1 MAGGKVRK
9 LNGSSEPIS
18 FGFIVIPN
26 GVDRDLY
33 VETCFRTGRVSVMGN
48 GGVFFRDIYITNEV
62 LANIEFPSKENEQGS
77 AVVIAT
83 NPYDGIPIVVGSYC
97 RNDQSPMWKE
107 NTFRFRKTIG
117 NVTASL
123 MVDPT
128 DNTISVSINSPE
140 KASVNLKATG
150 SSESEVNIESTGKV
164 NVTGGEMISV
174 KSYTQMEAKIVN
186 SEKPEEEERR
196 VSMDLEKVSFHWK
209 TEELEQSLQVD
220 DTGVLVKI
228 GDNVQ
233 STITKEQ
240 LDLKTGASTLK
251 MNNDVIEFNGGGLK
265 GLVELDNLTSK
276 LNAFVQSFNSFVSIY
291 NSHSHPVSTAGSATA
306 QTGSTTGIIGR
317 AQSAQSFN
325 ASDYEN
331 EKITQG

>member
-1 MAGGKVRK
+1 MAGGKTRK

-33 VETCFRTGRVSVMGN
+33 VETCLRTGRVSVMGN
-48 GGVFFRDIYITNEV
+48 GGVFFRDVYITNEV

-77 AVVIAT
+77 AVVLAS
-83 NPYDGIPIVVGSYC
+83 NPYDGIPIVIGSYC

-107 NTFRFRKTIG
+107 NTFQFRKTVG

-123 MVDPT
+123 MVNPS
-128 DNTISVSINSPE
+128 DNTIMVSINSPE
-140 KASVNLKATG
+140 KASVSVRSTG
-150 SSESEVNIESTGKV
+150 SSESEVNVESTGSV
-164 NVTGGEMISV
+164 NVLGGEMVSV
-174 KSYTQMEAKIVN
+174 KSYTQMEAKVVN
-186 SEKPEEEERR
+186 PEKPEEEERR
-196 VSMDLEKVSFHWK
+196 VSMDLEKVYFHWK
-209 TEELEQSLQVD
+209 TEEMEQSLQVD
-220 DTGVLVKI
+220 NSGVSVKI
-228 GDNVQ
+228 GEDVQ

-251 MNNDVIEFNGGGLK
+251 MNNDIIEFNGGGLK

-276 LNAFVQSFNSFVSIY
+276 LNGFVNTFNSHTHNVPAGSFLVGA
-291 NSHSHPVSTAGSATA
+291 TAGVPSPAPVPVT
-306 QTGSTTGIIGR
+306 SPM
-317 AQSAQSFN
+317 QSAQSFV

>member
-1 MAGGKVRK
+1 M
-9 LNGSSEPIS
+9 
-18 FGFIVIPN
+18 
-26 GVDRDLY
+26 DRDLY
-33 VETCFRTGRVSVMGN
+33 VETCLRTGRVSVMGN
-48 GGVFFRDIYITNEV
+48 GGVFFRDVYITNEV

-77 AVVIAT
+77 AVVLAS
-83 NPYDGIPIVVGSYC
+83 NPYDGIPIVIGSYC

-107 NTFRFRKTIG
+107 NTFQFRKTVG

-123 MVDPT
+123 MVNPS
-128 DNTISVSINSPE
+128 DNTIMVSINSPE
-140 KASVNLKATG
+140 KASVSVRSTG
-150 SSESEVNIESTGKV
+150 SSESEVNVESTGSV
-164 NVTGGEMISV
+164 NVLGGEMVSV
-174 KSYTQMEAKIVN
+174 KSYTQMEAKVVN
-186 SEKPEEEERR
+186 PEKPEEEERR

-209 TEELEQSLQVD
+209 TEEMEQSLQVD
-220 DTGVLVKI
+220 NTGVMVKI

-251 MNNDVIEFNGGGLK
+251 MNNDIIEFNGGGLK

-276 LNAFVQSFNSFVSIY
+276 LNTFVNTFNSHTHNVPAGSFLVGA
-291 NSHSHPVSTAGSATA
+291 TAGVPSPAPVPVT
-306 QTGSTTGIIGR
+306 SPM
-317 AQSAQSFN
+317 QSAQSFN

>member
-1 MAGGKVRK
+1 MAGGKTRK

-33 VETCFRTGRVSVMGN
+33 VETCLRTGRVSVMGN
-48 GGVFFRDIYITNEV
+48 GGVFFRDVYITNEV

-77 AVVIAT
+77 AVVLAST
-83 NPYDGIPIVVGSYC
+83 PYDGIPIVIGSYC

-107 NTFRFRKTIG
+107 NTFQFRKTVG

-123 MVDPT
+123 MVNPS
-128 DNTISVSINSPE
+128 DNTIMVSINSPE
-140 KASVNLKATG
+140 KASVSVRSTG
-150 SSESEVNIESTGKV
+150 SSESEVNVESTGSV
-164 NVTGGEMISV
+164 NVLGGEMVSV
-174 KSYTQMEAKIVN
+174 KSYTQMEAKVVN
-186 SEKPEEEERR
+186 PEKPEEEERR

-209 TEELEQSLQVD
+209 TEEMEQSLQVD
-220 DTGVLVKI
+220 NTGVMVKI

-251 MNNDVIEFNGGGLK
+251 MNNDIIEFNGGGLK

-276 LNAFVQSFNSFVSIY
+276 LNTFVNTFNSHTHNVPAGSFLVGA
-291 NSHSHPVSTAGSATA
+291 TAGVPSPAPVPVT
-306 QTGSTTGIIGR
+306 SPM
-317 AQSAQSFN
+317 QSAQSFN

>member
-1 MAGGKVRK
+1 MAGGKTRK

-33 VETCFRTGRVSVMGN
+33 VETCLRTGRVSVMGN
-48 GGVFFRDIYITNEV
+48 GGVFFRDVYITNEV

-77 AVVIAT
+77 AVVLAS
-83 NPYDGIPIVVGSYC
+83 NPYDGIPIVIGSYC

-107 NTFRFRKTIG
+107 NTFQFRKTVG

-123 MVDPT
+123 MVNPS
-128 DNTISVSINSPE
+128 DNTIMVSINSPE
-140 KASVNLKATG
+140 KASVSVRSTG
-150 SSESEVNIESTGKV
+150 SSESEVNVESTGSV
-164 NVTGGEMISV
+164 NVLGGEMVSV
-174 KSYTQMEAKIVN
+174 KSYTQMEAKVVN
-186 SEKPEEEERR
+186 PEKPEEEERR
-196 VSMDLEKVSFHWK
+196 VSMDLGKVSFHWK
-209 TEELEQSLQVD
+209 TEEMEQSLQVD
-220 DTGVLVKI
+220 NTGVMVKI

-251 MNNDVIEFNGGGLK
+251 MNNDIIEFNGGGLK

-276 LNAFVQSFNSFVSIY
+276 LNTFVNTFNSHTHNVPAGSFLVGA
-291 NSHSHPVSTAGSATA
+291 TAGVPSPAPVPVT
-306 QTGSTTGIIGR
+306 SPM
-317 AQSAQSFN
+317 QSAQSFN

>member
-33 VETCFRTGRVSVMGN
+33 VETCLRTGRVSVMGN
-48 GGVFFRDIYITNEV
+48 GGAFFRDVYITNEV

-77 AVVIAT
+77 AVVLAS
-83 NPYDGIPIVVGSYC
+83 NPYDGIPIVIGSYC

-107 NTFRFRKTIG
+107 NTFQFRKTVG

-123 MVDPT
+123 VVNPS
-128 DNTISVSINSPE
+128 DNTVMVSIDSPE
-140 KASVNLKATG
+140 KASVSVRSTG
-150 SSESEVNIESTGKV
+150 SLESEVNVESTGSV
-164 NVTGGEMISV
+164 NVLGGEMVSV
-174 KSYTQMEAKIVN
+174 KSYTQMEAKVVN
-186 SEKPEEEERR
+186 PEKPEEEERR
-196 VSMDLEKVSFHWK
+196 VSMDLEKVAFHWK
-209 TEELEQSLQVD
+209 TEEMEQSLQVD
-220 DTGVLVKI
+220 NTGVMVKI

-251 MNNDVIEFNGGGLK
+251 MNNDIIEFNGGGLK

-276 LNAFVQSFNSFVSIY
+276 LNTFVNTFNSHTHNVPAGSFLVGA
-291 NSHSHPVSTAGSATA
+291 TAGVPSPAPVPVT
-306 QTGSTTGIIGR
+306 SPM
-317 AQSAQSFN
+317 QSAQSFN

>member
-33 VETCFRTGRVSVMGN
+33 VETCLRTGRVSVMGN
-48 GGVFFRDIYITNEV
+48 GGAFFRDVYITNEV

-77 AVVIAT
+77 AVVLAS
-83 NPYDGIPIVVGSYC
+83 NPYDGIPIVIGSYC

-107 NTFRFRKTIG
+107 NTFQFRKTVG

-123 MVDPT
+123 MVNPS
-128 DNTISVSINSPE
+128 DNTIMVSINSPE
-140 KASVNLKATG
+140 KASVSVRSTG
-150 SSESEVNIESTGKV
+150 SLESEVNVESTGSV
-164 NVTGGEMISV
+164 NVLGGEMVSV
-174 KSYTQMEAKIVN
+174 KSYTQMEAKVVN
-186 SEKPEEEERR
+186 PEKPEEEERR

-209 TEELEQSLQVD
+209 TEEMEQSLQVD
-220 DTGVLVKI
+220 NTGVMVKI

-251 MNNDVIEFNGGGLK
+251 MNNDIIEFNGGGLK

-276 LNAFVQSFNSFVSIY
+276 LNTFVNTFNSHTHNVPAGSFLVGA
-291 NSHSHPVSTAGSATA
+291 TAGVPSPAPVPVT
-306 QTGSTTGIIGR
+306 SPM
-317 AQSAQSFN
+317 QSAQSFN

>member
-1 MAGGKVRK
+1 MAGGKTRK

-33 VETCFRTGRVSVMGN
+33 VETCLRTGRVSVMGN
-48 GGVFFRDIYITNEV
+48 GGVFFRDVYITNEV

-77 AVVIAT
+77 AVVLAS
-83 NPYDGIPIVVGSYC
+83 NPYDGIPIVIGSYC

-107 NTFRFRKTIG
+107 NTFQFRKTVG

-123 MVDPT
+123 MVNPS
-128 DNTISVSINSPE
+128 DNTIMVSINSPE
-140 KASVNLKATG
+140 KASVSVRSTG
-150 SSESEVNIESTGKV
+150 SSESEVNVESTGSV
-164 NVTGGEMISV
+164 NVLGGEMVSV
-174 KSYTQMEAKIVN
+174 KSYTQMEAKVVN
-186 SEKPEEEERR
+186 PEKPEEEERR

-209 TEELEQSLQVD
+209 TEEMEQSLQVD
-220 DTGVLVKI
+220 NTGVMVKI
-228 GDNVQ
+228 GDIVQ

-251 MNNDVIEFNGGGLK
+251 MNNDIIEFNGGGLK

-276 LNAFVQSFNSFVSIY
+276 LNTFVNTFNSHTHNVPAGSFLVGA
-291 NSHSHPVSTAGSATA
+291 TAGVPSPAPVPVT
-306 QTGSTTGIIGR
+306 SPM
-317 AQSAQSFN
+317 QSAQSFN

>member
-33 VETCFRTGRVSVMGN
+33 VETCLRTGRVSVMGN
-48 GGVFFRDIYITNEV
+48 GGAFFRDVYITNEV

-77 AVVIAT
+77 AVVLAS
-83 NPYDGIPIVVGSYC
+83 NPYDGIPIVIGSYC

-107 NTFRFRKTIG
+107 NTFQFRKTVG

-123 MVDPT
+123 VVNPS
-128 DNTISVSINSPE
+128 DNTVMVSIDSPE
-140 KASVNLKATG
+140 KASVSVRSTG
-150 SSESEVNIESTGKV
+150 SLESEVNVESTGSV
-164 NVTGGEMISV
+164 NVLGGEMVSV
-174 KSYTQMEAKIVN
+174 KSYTQMEAKVVN
-186 SEKPEEEERR
+186 PEKPEEEERR
-196 VSMDLEKVSFHWK
+196 VSMDLEKVAFHWK
-209 TEELEQSLQVD
+209 TEEMEQSLQVD
-220 DTGVLVKI
+220 NTGVMVKI

-251 MNNDVIEFNGGGLK
+251 MNNDIIEFNGGGLK

-276 LNAFVQSFNSFVSIY
+276 LNTFVNTFNSHTHNVPAGSFLVGA
-291 NSHSHPVSTAGSATA
+291 TAGVPSPAPVPVT
-306 QTGSTTGIIGR
+306 SPM
-317 AQSAQSFN
+317 QSAQSFN

-331 EKITQG
+331 EK

>member
-1 MAGGKVRK
+1 M
-9 LNGSSEPIS
+9 
-18 FGFIVIPN
+18 
-26 GVDRDLY
+26 DRDLY
-33 VETCFRTGRVSVMGN
+33 VETCLRTGRVSVMGN
-48 GGVFFRDIYITNEV
+48 GGAFFRDVYITNEV

-77 AVVIAT
+77 AVVLAS
-83 NPYDGIPIVVGSYC
+83 NPYDGIPIVIGSYC

-107 NTFRFRKTIG
+107 NTFQFRKTVG

-123 MVDPT
+123 MVNPS
-128 DNTISVSINSPE
+128 DNTIMVSINSPE
-140 KASVNLKATG
+140 KASVSVRSTG
-150 SSESEVNIESTGKV
+150 SSESEVNVQSTGSV
-164 NVTGGEMISV
+164 NVLGGEMVSV
-174 KSYTQMEAKIVN
+174 KSYTQMEAKVVN
-186 SEKPEEEERR
+186 PEKPEEEERR

-209 TEELEQSLQVD
+209 TEEMEQSLQVD
-220 DTGVLVKI
+220 NTGVMVKI

-251 MNNDVIEFNGGGLK
+251 MNNDIIEFNGGGLK

-276 LNAFVQSFNSFVSIY
+276 LNTFVNTFNSHTHNVPAGSFLVGA
-291 NSHSHPVSTAGSATA
+291 TAGVPSPAPVPVT
-306 QTGSTTGIIGR
+306 SPM
-317 AQSAQSFN
+317 QSAQSFN

>member
-1 MAGGKVRK
+1 MAGGKTRK

-18 FGFIVIPN
+18 FGSIVIPN

-33 VETCFRTGRVSVMGN
+33 VETCLRTGRVSVMGN
-48 GGVFFRDIYITNEV
+48 GGAFFRDVYITNEV

-77 AVVIAT
+77 AVVLAS
-83 NPYDGIPIVVGSYC
+83 NPYDGIPIVIGSYC

-107 NTFRFRKTIG
+107 NTFQFRKTVG

-123 MVDPT
+123 MVNPS
-128 DNTISVSINSPE
+128 DNTIMVSINSPE
-140 KASVNLKATG
+140 KASVSVRSTG
-150 SSESEVNIESTGKV
+150 SFESEVNVESTGSV
-164 NVTGGEMISV
+164 NVLGGEMVSV
-174 KSYTQMEAKIVN
+174 KSYTQMEAKVVN
-186 SEKPEEEERR
+186 PEKPEEEERR

-209 TEELEQSLQVD
+209 TEEMEQSLQVD
-220 DTGVLVKI
+220 NTGVMVKI

-251 MNNDVIEFNGGGLK
+251 MNNDIIEFNGGGLK

-276 LNAFVQSFNSFVSIY
+276 LNTFVNTFNSHTHNVPAGSFLVGA
-291 NSHSHPVSTAGSATA
+291 TAGVPSPAPVPVT
-306 QTGSTTGIIGR
+306 SPM
-317 AQSAQSFN
+317 QSAQSFN

>member
-33 VETCFRTGRVSVMGN
+33 VETCLRTGRVSVMGN
-48 GGVFFRDIYITNEV
+48 GGAFFRDVYITNEV

-77 AVVIAT
+77 AVVLAS
-83 NPYDGIPIVVGSYC
+83 NPYDGIPIVIGSYC

-107 NTFRFRKTIG
+107 NTFQFRKTVG

-123 MVDPT
+123 VVNPS
-128 DNTISVSINSPE
+128 DNTVMVSIDSPE
-140 KASVNLKATG
+140 KASVSVRSTG
-150 SSESEVNIESTGKV
+150 SLESEVNVESTGSV
-164 NVTGGEMISV
+164 NVLGGEMVSV
-174 KSYTQMEAKIVN
+174 KSYTQMEAKVVN
-186 SEKPEEEERR
+186 PEKPEEEERR
-196 VSMDLEKVSFHWK
+196 VSMDLEKVAFHWK
-209 TEELEQSLQVD
+209 TEEMEQSLQVD
-220 DTGVLVKI
+220 NTGVMVKI

-240 LDLKTGASTLK
+240 LDLKTGASILK
-251 MNNDVIEFNGGGLK
+251 MNNDIIEFNGGGLK

-276 LNAFVQSFNSFVSIY
+276 LNTFVNTFNSHTHNVPAGSFLVGA
-291 NSHSHPVSTAGSATA
+291 TAGVPSPAPVPVT
-306 QTGSTTGIIGR
+306 SPM
-317 AQSAQSFN
+317 QSAQSFN

>member
-33 VETCFRTGRVSVMGN
+33 VETCLRTGRVSVMGN
-48 GGVFFRDIYITNEV
+48 GGAFFRDVYITNEV

-77 AVVIAT
+77 AVVLAS
-83 NPYDGIPIVVGSYC
+83 NPYDGIPIVIGSYC

-107 NTFRFRKTIG
+107 NTFQFRKTVG

-123 MVDPT
+123 VVNPS
-128 DNTISVSINSPE
+128 DNTVMVSIDSPE
-140 KASVNLKATG
+140 KASVSVRSTG
-150 SSESEVNIESTGKV
+150 SLESEVNVESTGSV
-164 NVTGGEMISV
+164 NVLGGEMVSV
-174 KSYTQMEAKIVN
+174 KSYTQMEAKVVN
-186 SEKPEEEERR
+186 PEKPEEEERR
-196 VSMDLEKVSFHWK
+196 VSMDLEKVTFHWK
-209 TEELEQSLQVD
+209 TEEMEQSLQVD
-220 DTGVLVKI
+220 NTGVMVKI

-251 MNNDVIEFNGGGLK
+251 MNNDIIEFNGGGLK

-276 LNAFVQSFNSFVSIY
+276 LNTFVNTFNSHTHNVPAGSFLVGA
-291 NSHSHPVSTAGSATA
+291 TAGVPSPAPVPVT
-306 QTGSTTGIIGR
+306 SPM
-317 AQSAQSFN
+317 QSAQSFN

>member
-33 VETCFRTGRVSVMGN
+33 VETCLRTGRVSVMGN
-48 GGVFFRDIYITNEV
+48 GGAFFRDVYITNEV
-62 LANIEFPSKENEQGS
+62 LANIDFPSKENEQGS
-77 AVVIAT
+77 AVVLAS
-83 NPYDGIPIVVGSYC
+83 NPYDGIPIVIGSYC

-107 NTFRFRKTIG
+107 NTFQFRKTVG

-123 MVDPT
+123 MVNPS
-128 DNTISVSINSPE
+128 DNTIMVSINSPE
-140 KASVNLKATG
+140 KASVSVRSTG
-150 SSESEVNIESTGKV
+150 SLESEVNVESTGSV
-164 NVTGGEMISV
+164 NVLGGEMVSV
-174 KSYTQMEAKIVN
+174 KSYTQMEAKVVN
-186 SEKPEEEERR
+186 PEKPEEEERR

-209 TEELEQSLQVD
+209 TEEMEQSLQVD
-220 DTGVLVKI
+220 NTGVMVKI

-251 MNNDVIEFNGGGLK
+251 MNNDIIEFNGGGLK

-276 LNAFVQSFNSFVSIY
+276 LNTFVNTFNSHTHNVPAGSFLVGA
-291 NSHSHPVSTAGSATA
+291 TAGVPSPAPVPVT
-306 QTGSTTGIIGR
+306 SPM
-317 AQSAQSFN
+317 QSAQSFN

>member
-1 MAGGKVRK
+1 MAGGKTRK

-33 VETCFRTGRVSVMGN
+33 VETCLRTGRVSVMGN
-48 GGVFFRDIYITNEV
+48 GGAFFRDVYITNEV

-77 AVVIAT
+77 AVVLAS
-83 NPYDGIPIVVGSYC
+83 NPYDGIPIVIGSYC

-107 NTFRFRKTIG
+107 NTFQFRKTVG

-123 MVDPT
+123 MVNPS
-128 DNTISVSINSPE
+128 DNTIMVSINSPE
-140 KASVNLKATG
+140 KASVSVRSTG
-150 SSESEVNIESTGKV
+150 SSESEVNVESTGSV
-164 NVTGGEMISV
+164 NVLGGEMVSV
-174 KSYTQMEAKIVN
+174 KSYTQMEAKVVN
-186 SEKPEEEERR
+186 PEKPEEEERR

-209 TEELEQSLQVD
+209 TEEMEQSLQVD
-220 DTGVLVKI
+220 NTGVMVKI
-228 GDNVQ
+228 GDIVQ

-251 MNNDVIEFNGGGLK
+251 MNNDIIEFNGGGLK

-276 LNAFVQSFNSFVSIY
+276 LNTFVNTFNSHTHNVPAGSFLVGA
-291 NSHSHPVSTAGSATA
+291 TAGVPSPAPVPVT
-306 QTGSTTGIIGR
+306 SPM
-317 AQSAQSFN
+317 QSAQSFN

>member
-1 MAGGKVRK
+1 MAGGKTRK

-18 FGFIVIPN
+18 FGSIVIPN

-33 VETCFRTGRVSVMGN
+33 VETCLRTGRVSVMGN
-48 GGVFFRDIYITNEV
+48 GGAFFRDVYITNEV

-77 AVVIAT
+77 AVVLAS
-83 NPYDGIPIVVGSYC
+83 NPYDGIPIVIGSYC

-107 NTFRFRKTIG
+107 NTFQFRKTVG

-123 MVDPT
+123 MVNPS
-128 DNTISVSINSPE
+128 DNTIMVSINSPE
-140 KASVNLKATG
+140 KASVSVRSTG
-150 SSESEVNIESTGKV
+150 SSKSEVNVESTGSV
-164 NVTGGEMISV
+164 NVLGGEMVSV
-174 KSYTQMEAKIVN
+174 KSYTQMEAKVVN
-186 SEKPEEEERR
+186 PEKPEEEERR

-209 TEELEQSLQVD
+209 TEEMEQSLQVD
-220 DTGVLVKI
+220 NTGVMVKI

-251 MNNDVIEFNGGGLK
+251 MNNDIIEFNGGGLK

-276 LNAFVQSFNSFVSIY
+276 LNTFVNTFNSHTHNVPAGSFLVGA
-291 NSHSHPVSTAGSATA
+291 TAGVPSPAPVPVT
-306 QTGSTTGIIGR
+306 SPM
-317 AQSAQSFN
+317 QSAQSFN

>member
-1 MAGGKVRK
+1 MAGGKTRK

-33 VETCFRTGRVSVMGN
+33 VETCLRTGRVSVMGN
-48 GGVFFRDIYITNEV
+48 GGVFFRDVYITNEV

-77 AVVIAT
+77 AVVLAS
-83 NPYDGIPIVVGSYC
+83 NPYDGIPIVIGSYC

-107 NTFRFRKTIG
+107 NTFQFRKTVG

-123 MVDPT
+123 MVNPS
-128 DNTISVSINSPE
+128 DNTIMVSINSPE
-140 KASVNLKATG
+140 KASVSVRSTG
-150 SSESEVNIESTGKV
+150 SSESEVNVESTGSV
-164 NVTGGEMISV
+164 NVLGGEMVSV
-174 KSYTQMEAKIVN
+174 KSYTQMEAKVVN
-186 SEKPEEEERR
+186 PEKPEEEERR
-196 VSMDLEKVSFHWK
+196 VSMDLEKVYFHWK
-209 TEELEQSLQVD
+209 TEEMEQSLQVD
-220 DTGVLVKI
+220 NSGVSVKI
-228 GDNVQ
+228 GEDVQ

-251 MNNDVIEFNGGGLK
+251 MNNDIIEFNGGGLK

-276 LNAFVQSFNSFVSIY
+276 LNTFVQSFNSFVSTY
-291 NSHSHPVSTAGSATA
+291 NTHSHPVSTAGSATA
-306 QTGSTTGIIGR
+306 QTGSTTGIVGS
-317 AQSAQSFN
+317 AQTAQSFN

>member
-1 MAGGKVRK
+1 MAGGKTRK

-33 VETCFRTGRVSVMGN
+33 VETCLRTGRVSVMGN
-48 GGVFFRDIYITNEV
+48 GGVFFRDVYITNEV

-77 AVVIAT
+77 AVVLAS
-83 NPYDGIPIVVGSYC
+83 NPYDGIPIVIGSYC

-107 NTFRFRKTIG
+107 NTFQFRKTVG

-123 MVDPT
+123 MVNPS
-128 DNTISVSINSPE
+128 DNTIMVSINSPK
-140 KASVNLKATG
+140 KASVKVLATG
-150 SSESEVNIESTGKV
+150 SEESEVIVESTGSV
-164 NVTGGEMISV
+164 NVTGGTNVSV
-174 KSYTQMEAKIVN
+174 KGYTQIEAKVVN
-186 SEKPEEEERR
+186 PEKPEEEERK
-196 VSMDLEKVSFHWK
+196 VSMDLEKVYFHWK
-209 TEELEQSLQVD
+209 TEEMEQSLQVD
-220 DTGVLVKI
+220 NSGVSVKI
-228 GDNVQ
+228 GEDVQ
-233 STITKEQ
+233 STITEEE

-251 MNNDVIEFNGGGLK
+251 MNNDIIEFNGGGLK

-276 LNAFVQSFNSFVSIY
+276 LNGFVNTFNSHTHNVPAGSFLVGA
-291 NSHSHPVSTAGSATA
+291 TAGVPSPAPVPVT
-306 QTGSTTGIIGR
+306 SPM
-317 AQSAQSFN
+317 QSAQSFV

>member
-1 MAGGKVRK
+1 MAGGKTRK

-33 VETCFRTGRVSVMGN
+33 VETCLRTGRVSVMGN
-48 GGVFFRDIYITNEV
+48 GGVFFRDVYITNEV

-77 AVVIAT
+77 AVVLAS
-83 NPYDGIPIVVGSYC
+83 NPYDGIPIVIGSYC

-107 NTFRFRKTIG
+107 NTFQFRKTVG

-123 MVDPT
+123 MVNPS
-128 DNTISVSINSPE
+128 DNTIMVSINSPE
-140 KASVNLKATG
+140 KASVSVRSTG
-150 SSESEVNIESTGKV
+150 SSESEVIVESTGSV
-164 NVTGGEMISV
+164 NVTGGTNVSV
-174 KSYTQMEAKIVN
+174 KGYTQIEAKVVN
-186 SEKPEEEERR
+186 PEKPEEEERK
-196 VSMDLEKVSFHWK
+196 VSMDLEKVYFHWK
-209 TEELEQSLQVD
+209 TEEMEQSLQVD
-220 DTGVLVKI
+220 NSGVSVKI
-228 GDNVQ
+228 GEDVQ

-251 MNNDVIEFNGGGLK
+251 MNNDIIEFNGGGLK

-276 LNAFVQSFNSFVSIY
+276 LNGFVNTFNSHTHNVPAGSFLVGA
-291 NSHSHPVSTAGSATA
+291 TAGVPSPAPVPVT
-306 QTGSTTGIIGR
+306 SPM
-317 AQSAQSFN
+317 QSAQSFV

>member
-62 LANIEFPSKENEQGS
+62 LANIEFPLKENEQGS

-140 KASVNLKATG
+140 KASVNVKATG
-150 SSESEVNIESTGKV
+150 SFESEVNIESTGKV

-186 SEKPEEEERR
+186 PEKPEEEERR
-196 VSMDLEKVSFHWK
+196 VSMDLEKVFFHWK

-220 DTGVLVKI
+220 DTGVSVKI
-228 GDNVQ
+228 GDDVQ

-251 MNNDVIEFNGGGLK
+251 MNNDIIEFNGGGLK

-276 LNAFVQSFNSFVSIY
+276 LNAFVNTFNSHTHNV
-291 NSHSHPVSTAGSATA
+291 PAGSFLVSATA
-306 QTGSTTGIIGR
+306 GVPSPAPVPVTSPT
-317 AQSAQSFN
+317 QSAQSFN

>member
-1 MAGGKVRK
+1 MAGGKTRK

-33 VETCFRTGRVSVMGN
+33 VETCLRTGRVSVMGN
-48 GGVFFRDIYITNEV
+48 GGAFFRDVYITNEV

-77 AVVIAT
+77 AVVLAS
-83 NPYDGIPIVVGSYC
+83 NPYDGIPIVIGSYC

-107 NTFRFRKTIG
+107 NTFQFRKTVG

-123 MVDPT
+123 VVNPS
-128 DNTISVSINSPE
+128 DNTVMVSINSPE
-140 KASVNLKATG
+140 KASVNVRSTG
-150 SSESEVNIESTGKV
+150 SLESEVNVESTGSV
-164 NVTGGEMISV
+164 NVLGGEMVSV
-174 KSYTQMEAKIVN
+174 KSYTQMEAKVVN
-186 SEKPEEEERR
+186 PEKPEEEERC

-209 TEELEQSLQVD
+209 TEEMEQSLQVD
-220 DTGVLVKI
+220 NTGVSVKI
-228 GDNVQ
+228 GDDVQ

-251 MNNDVIEFNGGGLK
+251 MNNDIIEFNGGGLK

-276 LNAFVQSFNSFVSIY
+276 LNAFVSTFNSHTHNV
-291 NSHSHPVSTAGSATA
+291 PAGSFLVSATA
-306 QTGSTTGIIGR
+306 GVPSPAPVPVTSPT
-317 AQSAQSFN
+317 QSAQSFN

>member
-1 MAGGKVRK
+1 MAGGKTRK

-18 FGFIVIPN
+18 FGSIVIPN

-33 VETCFRTGRVSVMGN
+33 VETCLRTGRVSVMGN
-48 GGVFFRDIYITNEV
+48 GGAFFRDVYITNEV

-77 AVVIAT
+77 AVVLAS
-83 NPYDGIPIVVGSYC
+83 NPYDGIPIVIGSYC

-107 NTFRFRKTIG
+107 NTFQFRKTVG

-123 MVDPT
+123 MVNPS
-128 DNTISVSINSPE
+128 DNTIMVSINSPE
-140 KASVNLKATG
+140 KASVSVRSTG
-150 SSESEVNIESTGKV
+150 SSESEVNVESTGSV
-164 NVTGGEMISV
+164 NVLGGEMVSV
-174 KSYTQMEAKIVN
+174 KSYTQMEAKVVN
-186 SEKPEEEERR
+186 PEKPEEEERR

-209 TEELEQSLQVD
+209 TEEMEQSLQVD
-220 DTGVLVKI
+220 NTGVMVKI

-251 MNNDVIEFNGGGLK
+251 MNNDIIEFNGGGLK

-276 LNAFVQSFNSFVSIY
+276 LNTFVNTFNSHTHNVPAGSFLVGA
-291 NSHSHPVSTAGSATA
+291 TAGVPSPAPVPVT
-306 QTGSTTGIIGR
+306 SPM
-317 AQSAQSFN
+317 QSAQSFN

>member
-1 MAGGKVRK
+1 MAGGKTRK

-18 FGFIVIPN
+18 FGSIVIPN

-33 VETCFRTGRVSVMGN
+33 VETCLRTGRVSVMGN
-48 GGVFFRDIYITNEV
+48 GGAFFRDVYITNEV

-77 AVVIAT
+77 AVVLAS
-83 NPYDGIPIVVGSYC
+83 NPYDGIPIVIGSYC

-107 NTFRFRKTIG
+107 NTFQFRKTVG

-123 MVDPT
+123 MVNQS
-128 DNTISVSINSPE
+128 DNTIMVSINSPE
-140 KASVNLKATG
+140 KASVSVRSTG
-150 SSESEVNIESTGKV
+150 SSESEVNVESTGSV
-164 NVTGGEMISV
+164 NVLGGEMVSV
-174 KSYTQMEAKIVN
+174 KSYTQMEAKVVN
-186 SEKPEEEERR
+186 PEKPEEEERR

-209 TEELEQSLQVD
+209 TEEMEQSLQVD
-220 DTGVLVKI
+220 NTGVMVKI

-251 MNNDVIEFNGGGLK
+251 MNNDIIEFNGGGLK

-276 LNAFVQSFNSFVSIY
+276 LNTFVNTFNSHTHNVPAGSFLVGA
-291 NSHSHPVSTAGSATA
+291 TAGVPSPAPVPVTFPM
-306 QTGSTTGIIGR
+306 
-317 AQSAQSFN
+317 QSAQSFN

>member
-9 LNGSSEPIS
+9 LNASPEAIS
-18 FGFIVIPN
+18 FGFIVVPN
-26 GVDRDLY
+26 RVDRDMY
-33 VETCFRTGRVSVMGN
+33 VETCLRRGRVSVMGN

-62 LANIEFPSKENEQGS
+62 LANIEFPEKENEQGS
-77 AVVIAT
+77 AVVIAS
-83 NPYDGIPIVVGSYC
+83 NPYDGVPIVIGSYP

-107 NTFRFRKTIG
+107 NTFQFRKTIG

-140 KASVNLKATG
+140 KASVNVKATG
-150 SSESEVNIESTGKV
+150 SFESEVNIESTGKV

-186 SEKPEEEERR
+186 PEKPEEEERR

-220 DTGVLVKI
+220 DTGVSVKI
-228 GDNVQ
+228 GDDVQ

-251 MNNDVIEFNGGGLK
+251 MNNDIIEFNGGGLK

-276 LNAFVQSFNSFVSIY
+276 LNAFVSTFNSHTHNV
-291 NSHSHPVSTAGSATA
+291 PAGSFLVSATA
-306 QTGSTTGIIGR
+306 GVPSPAPVPVTSPT
-317 AQSAQSFN
+317 QSAQSFN

>member
-33 VETCFRTGRVSVMGN
+33 VETCLRTGRVSVMGN
-48 GGVFFRDIYITNEV
+48 GGAFFRDVYITNEV

-77 AVVIAT
+77 AVVLAS
-83 NPYDGIPIVVGSYC
+83 NPYDGIPIVIGSYC

-107 NTFRFRKTIG
+107 NTFQFRKTVG

-123 MVDPT
+123 VVNPS
-128 DNTISVSINSPE
+128 DNTIMVSINSPE
-140 KASVNLKATG
+140 KASVSVRSTG
-150 SSESEVNIESTGKV
+150 SLESEVNVESTGSV
-164 NVTGGEMISV
+164 NVLGGEMVSV
-174 KSYTQMEAKIVN
+174 KSYTQMEAKVVN
-186 SEKPEEEERR
+186 PEKPEEEERR

-209 TEELEQSLQVD
+209 TEEMEQSLQVD
-220 DTGVLVKI
+220 NTGVMVKI

-251 MNNDVIEFNGGGLK
+251 MNNDIIEFNGGGLK

-276 LNAFVQSFNSFVSIY
+276 LNTFVNTFNSHTHNVPAGSFLVGA
-291 NSHSHPVSTAGSATA
+291 TAGVPSPAPVPVT
-306 QTGSTTGIIGR
+306 SPM
-317 AQSAQSFN
+317 QSAQSFN

>member
-1 MAGGKVRK
+1 MAGGKTRK

-33 VETCFRTGRVSVMGN
+33 VETCLRTGRVSVMGN
-48 GGVFFRDIYITNEV
+48 GGVFFRDVYITNEV

-77 AVVIAT
+77 AVVLAS
-83 NPYDGIPIVVGSYC
+83 NPYDGIPIVIGSYC

-107 NTFRFRKTIG
+107 NTFQFRKTVG

-123 MVDPT
+123 MVNPS
-128 DNTISVSINSPE
+128 DNTIMVSINSPE
-140 KASVNLKATG
+140 KASVSVRSTG
-150 SSESEVNIESTGKV
+150 SSESEVNVESTGSV
-164 NVTGGEMISV
+164 NVLGGEMVSV
-174 KSYTQMEAKIVN
+174 KSYIQMEAKVVN
-186 SEKPEEEERR
+186 PEKPEEEERR

-209 TEELEQSLQVD
+209 TEEMEQSLQVD
-220 DTGVLVKI
+220 NSGVSVKI
-228 GDNVQ
+228 GEDVQ

-251 MNNDVIEFNGGGLK
+251 MNNDIIEFNGGGLK

-276 LNAFVQSFNSFVSIY
+276 LNGFVNTFNSHTHNVPAGSFLVGA
-291 NSHSHPVSTAGSATA
+291 TAGVPSPAPVPVT
-306 QTGSTTGIIGR
+306 SPM
-317 AQSAQSFN
+317 QSAQSFV

>member
-1 MAGGKVRK
+1 MAGGKTRK

-18 FGFIVIPN
+18 FGSIVIPN

-33 VETCFRTGRVSVMGN
+33 VETCLRTGRVSVMGN
-48 GGVFFRDIYITNEV
+48 GGAFFRDVYITNEV

-77 AVVIAT
+77 AVVLAS
-83 NPYDGIPIVVGSYC
+83 NPYDGIPIVIGSYC

-107 NTFRFRKTIG
+107 NTFQFRKTVG

-123 MVDPT
+123 MVNPS
-128 DNTISVSINSPE
+128 DNTIMVSINSPE
-140 KASVNLKATG
+140 KASVSVRSTG
-150 SSESEVNIESTGKV
+150 SSESEVNVESTGSV
-164 NVTGGEMISV
+164 NVLGGEMVSA
-174 KSYTQMEAKIVN
+174 KSYTQMEAKVVN
-186 SEKPEEEERR
+186 PEKPEEEERR

-209 TEELEQSLQVD
+209 TEEMEQSLQVD
-220 DTGVLVKI
+220 NTGVMVKI

-251 MNNDVIEFNGGGLK
+251 MNNDIIEFNGGGLK

-276 LNAFVQSFNSFVSIY
+276 LNTFVNTFNSHTHNVPAGSFLVGA
-291 NSHSHPVSTAGSATA
+291 TAGVPSPAPVPVT
-306 QTGSTTGIIGR
+306 SPM
-317 AQSAQSFN
+317 QSAQSFN

>member
-1 MAGGKVRK
+1 M
-9 LNGSSEPIS
+9 
-18 FGFIVIPN
+18 
-26 GVDRDLY
+26 DRDLY
-33 VETCFRTGRVSVMGN
+33 VETCLRTGRVSVMGN
-48 GGVFFRDIYITNEV
+48 GGAFFRDVYITNEV

-77 AVVIAT
+77 AVVLAS
-83 NPYDGIPIVVGSYC
+83 NPYDGIPIVIGSYC

-107 NTFRFRKTIG
+107 NTFQFRKTVG

-123 MVDPT
+123 MVNPS
-128 DNTISVSINSPE
+128 DNTIMVSINSPE
-140 KASVNLKATG
+140 KASVSVRSTG
-150 SSESEVNIESTGKV
+150 SSESEVNVESTGSV
-164 NVTGGEMISV
+164 NVLGGEMVSV
-174 KSYTQMEAKIVN
+174 KSYTQMEAKVVN
-186 SEKPEEEERR
+186 PEKPEEEERR

-209 TEELEQSLQVD
+209 TEEMEQSLQVD
-220 DTGVLVKI
+220 NTGVMVKI

-251 MNNDVIEFNGGGLK
+251 MNNDIIEFNGGGLK

-276 LNAFVQSFNSFVSIY
+276 LNTFVNTFNSHTHNVPAGSFLVGA
-291 NSHSHPVSTAGSATA
+291 TAGVPSPAPVPVT
-306 QTGSTTGIIGR
+306 SPM
-317 AQSAQSFN
+317 QSAQSFN

>member
-1 MAGGKVRK
+1 MAGGKTRK

-33 VETCFRTGRVSVMGN
+33 VETCLRTGRVSVMGN
-48 GGVFFRDIYITNEV
+48 GGAFFRDVYITNEV

-77 AVVIAT
+77 AVVLAS
-83 NPYDGIPIVVGSYC
+83 NPYDGIPIVIGSYC

-107 NTFRFRKTIG
+107 NTFQFRKTVG

-123 MVDPT
+123 VVNPS
-128 DNTISVSINSPE
+128 DNTIMVSINSPE
-140 KASVNLKATG
+140 KASVSVRSTG
-150 SSESEVNIESTGKV
+150 SLESEVNVESTGSV
-164 NVTGGEMISV
+164 NVLGGEMVSV
-174 KSYTQMEAKIVN
+174 KSYTQMEAKVVN
-186 SEKPEEEERR
+186 PEKPEEEERR

-209 TEELEQSLQVD
+209 TEEMEQSLQVD
-220 DTGVLVKI
+220 NTGVMVKI

-251 MNNDVIEFNGGGLK
+251 MNNDIIEFNGGGLK

-276 LNAFVQSFNSFVSIY
+276 LNTFVNTFNSHTHNVPAGSFLVGA
-291 NSHSHPVSTAGSATA
+291 TAGVPSPAPVPVTFPM
-306 QTGSTTGIIGR
+306 
-317 AQSAQSFN
+317 QSAQSFN

>member
-1 MAGGKVRK
+1 MAGGKARK
-9 LNGSSEPIS
+9 ITGSPESIS

-26 GVDRDLY
+26 EVDRDLY
-33 VETCFRTGRVSVMGN
+33 VETCLRTGRVSVMGN

-77 AVVIAT
+77 AVVIAS
-83 NPYDGIPIVVGSYC
+83 NPFDGIPIVIGSYS

-107 NTFRFRKTIG
+107 NTFRFRKTVG

-123 MVDPT
+123 TVDPT
-128 DNTISVSINSPE
+128 DNTVMVSINSPE
-140 KASVNLKATG
+140 KASVNIVSSG
-150 SSESEVNIESTGKV
+150 SAESVVNVESTGSV
-164 NVTGGEMISV
+164 EVMGSENVSIKG
-174 KSYTQMEAKIVN
+174 YTQIEAKIVN
-186 SEKPEEEERR
+186 PEKPEDEERR
-196 VSMDLEKVSFHWK
+196 VSMDLEKVYFHWK
-209 TEELEQSLQVD
+209 TEELEQSLKVD
-220 DTGVLVKI
+220 DLGVEVKI
-228 GDNVQ
+228 GEEVK

-251 MNNDVIEFNGGGLK
+251 MNNDIIEFNGGGLK
-265 GLVELDNLTSK
+265 GLVELDNLTTK
-276 LNAFVQSFNSFVSIY
+276 LNAFVSSFNTFVSTY
-291 NSHSHPVSTAGSATA
+291 NGHSHSVSTAGSATA
-306 QTGSTTGIIGR
+306 QTGSTTGIVGT

>member
-1 MAGGKVRK
+1 MAGGKTRK

-18 FGFIVIPN
+18 FGSIVIPN

-33 VETCFRTGRVSVMGN
+33 VETCLRTGRVSVMGN
-48 GGVFFRDIYITNEV
+48 GGAFFRDVYITNEV

-77 AVVIAT
+77 AVVLAS
-83 NPYDGIPIVVGSYC
+83 NPYDGIPIVIGSYC

-107 NTFRFRKTIG
+107 NTFQFRKTVG

-123 MVDPT
+123 MVNPS
-128 DNTISVSINSPE
+128 DNTIMVSINSPE
-140 KASVNLKATG
+140 KASVSVRSTG
-150 SSESEVNIESTGKV
+150 SSESEVNVESTGSV
-164 NVTGGEMISV
+164 NVLGGEMVSV
-174 KSYTQMEAKIVN
+174 KSYTQMEAKVVN
-186 SEKPEEEERR
+186 PEKPEEEERR

-209 TEELEQSLQVD
+209 TEEMEQSLQVD
-220 DTGVLVKI
+220 NTGVMVKI

-251 MNNDVIEFNGGGLK
+251 MNNDIIEFNGGGLK

-276 LNAFVQSFNSFVSIY
+276 LNTFVNTFNSHTHNVPAGSFLVGA
-291 NSHSHPVSTAGSATA
+291 TAGVPSPAPVPVTSP
-306 QTGSTTGIIGR
+306 T
-317 AQSAQSFN
+317 QSAQSFN

>member
-1 MAGGKVRK
+1 MAGGKTRK

-18 FGFIVIPN
+18 FGSIVIPN

-33 VETCFRTGRVSVMGN
+33 VETCLRTGRVSVMGN
-48 GGVFFRDIYITNEV
+48 GGAFFRDVYITNEV

-77 AVVIAT
+77 AVVLAS
-83 NPYDGIPIVVGSYC
+83 NPYDGIPIVIGSYC

-107 NTFRFRKTIG
+107 NTFQFRKTVG

-123 MVDPT
+123 MVNPS
-128 DNTISVSINSPE
+128 DNTIMVSINSPE
-140 KASVNLKATG
+140 KASVSVRSTG
-150 SSESEVNIESTGKV
+150 SSESEVNVESTGSV
-164 NVTGGEMISV
+164 NVLGGEMVSV
-174 KSYTQMEAKIVN
+174 KSYTQMEAKVVN
-186 SEKPEEEERR
+186 PEKPEEEERR

-209 TEELEQSLQVD
+209 TEEMEQSLQVD
-220 DTGVLVKI
+220 NTGVMVKI

-251 MNNDVIEFNGGGLK
+251 MNNDIIEFNGGGLK

-276 LNAFVQSFNSFVSIY
+276 LNTFVNTFNSHTHNVPAGSFLVGA
-291 NSHSHPVSTAGSATA
+291 TAGVPSLAPVPVT
-306 QTGSTTGIIGR
+306 SPM
-317 AQSAQSFN
+317 QSAQSFN

>member
-1 MAGGKVRK
+1 MAGGKTRK

-18 FGFIVIPN
+18 FGSIVIPN

-33 VETCFRTGRVSVMGN
+33 VETCLRTGRVSVMGN
-48 GGVFFRDIYITNEV
+48 GGAFFRDVYITNEV

-77 AVVIAT
+77 AVVLAS
-83 NPYDGIPIVVGSYC
+83 NPYDGIPIVIGSYC

-107 NTFRFRKTIG
+107 NTFQFRKTVG

-123 MVDPT
+123 MVNPN
-128 DNTISVSINSPE
+128 DNTIMVSINSSE
-140 KASVNLKATG
+140 KASVSVRSTG
-150 SSESEVNIESTGKV
+150 SSESEVNVESTGSV
-164 NVTGGEMISV
+164 NVLGGEMVSV
-174 KSYTQMEAKIVN
+174 KSYTQMEAKVVN
-186 SEKPEEEERR
+186 PEKPEEEERR

-209 TEELEQSLQVD
+209 TEEMEQSLQVD
-220 DTGVLVKI
+220 NTGVMVKI

-251 MNNDVIEFNGGGLK
+251 MNNDIIEFNGGGLK

-276 LNAFVQSFNSFVSIY
+276 LNTFVNTFNSHTHNVPAGSFLVGA
-291 NSHSHPVSTAGSATA
+291 TAGVPSPAPVPVT
-306 QTGSTTGIIGR
+306 SPM
-317 AQSAQSFN
+317 QSAQSFN